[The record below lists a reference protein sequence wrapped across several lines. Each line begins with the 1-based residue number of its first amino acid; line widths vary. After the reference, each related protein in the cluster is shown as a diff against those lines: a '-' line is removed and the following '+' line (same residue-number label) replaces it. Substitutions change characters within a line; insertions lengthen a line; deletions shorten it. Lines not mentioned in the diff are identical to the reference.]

1 VAEHVGV
8 QAQGAGKL
16 LLAMPARSTIALE
29 CHPKCRWI
37 HLRALL
43 QAYPRQRR
51 IFAAALPVERQV
63 EKALAHQTCRKPVG
77 SGCNP
82 VNLSGAGPFGRQAP
96 RGVFC
101 RCGLI
106 CFRTSQAYESSE
118 CSLRRKPFMSTC
130 AAPLR
135 RQLVHSAAVVHDG
148 CIAITRGELPTN
160 QSVDE
165 PRRSTCGFVDSG
177 VILELPAPH
186 VRRAG
191 AAARGSSW
199 TSERSLVALPGRYC
213 ANHWRPPPARG
224 LPSAA
229 PSP

>member
-1 VAEHVGV
+1 MVDIP
-8 QAQGAGKL
+8 
-16 LLAMPARSTIALE
+16 M
-29 CHPKCRWI
+29 
-37 HLRALL
+37 
-43 QAYPRQRR
+43 
-51 IFAAALPVERQV
+51 
-63 EKALAHQTCRKPVG
+63 ALAHQTCRKPVG

-106 CFRTSQAYESSE
+106 CFRTSQPYESSE

-177 VILELPAPH
+177 VILETA
-186 VRRAG
+186 R
-191 AAARGSSW
+191 AARSPSRCRGS
-199 TSERSLVALPGRYC
+199 RLVVDVGAFPCC
-213 ANHWRPPPARG
+213 ATWKILR
-224 LPSAA
+224 
-229 PSP
+229 